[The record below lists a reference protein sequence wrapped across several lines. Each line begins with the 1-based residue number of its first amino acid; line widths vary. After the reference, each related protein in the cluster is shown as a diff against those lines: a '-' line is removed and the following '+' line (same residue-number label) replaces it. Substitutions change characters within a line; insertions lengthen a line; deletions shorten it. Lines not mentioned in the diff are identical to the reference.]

1 MDNKILLSHG
11 SGGKQT
17 NNLINDLFL
26 KYFNNEI
33 INEMNDSAQFALNS
47 SKIAF
52 TTDSFVVKPMFFNGG
67 NIGKLAVCGT
77 VNDLAMSGAKPL
89 YLTSAF
95 MIEEGFELEKL
106 ELIVKSMTEA
116 AKEAGVQIIAGDTK
130 VVEKGGVNGV
140 FINTSG
146 IGTIYENTNIKASN
160 AKAGDVVIVNGTLG
174 DHGMTIM
181 CQRSGIDIQGD
192 LKSDCAPLNSLVDS
206 MIEVCSDIHVLRDAT
221 RGGVAAVLNEIAETS
236 QVSIELDENSIPIS
250 EEVKGSCELLGL
262 DPLYVANEG
271 KLCCFV
277 PEAYASYVLGVMR
290 KHSLGVN
297 AAIIGKVVEQSSQK
311 VYLKTIIGG
320 KRIVDM
326 PSGEQLPRIC

>member
-1 MDNKILLSHG
+1 MERKILLSHG

-17 NNLINDLFL
+17 NNLISDLFL

-33 INEMNDSAQFALNS
+33 INEMNDSAQLKLDS

-52 TTDSFVVKPMFFNGG
+52 TTDSFVVNPVFFNGG
-67 NIGKLAVCGT
+67 DIGKLAVCGT

-95 MIEEGFELEKL
+95 IIEEGFSIEDLEI
-106 ELIVKSMTEA
+106 IVKSMADA

-130 VVEKGGVNGV
+130 VVEKGGVDGV

-146 IGTIYENTNIKASN
+146 IGTIYDNVNIKASN

-174 DHGMTIM
+174 DHGMTVM
-181 CQRSGIDIQGD
+181 FQRNGMGIYGD
-192 LKSDCAPLNSLVDS
+192 LKSDCAALNLLVDS
-206 MIEVCSDIHVLRDAT
+206 ILEICPGIHVLRDAT
-221 RGGVAAVLNEIAETS
+221 RGGVAAVLNEIADTS
-236 QVSIELDENSIPIS
+236 SVSIELEEKSIPVS
-250 EEVKGSCELLGL
+250 EEVKGACELLGL
-262 DPLYVANEG
+262 DPLYIANEG

-277 PEAYASYVLGVMR
+277 PEEYATQVLEQMK
-290 KHSLGVN
+290 KHPLGSN
-297 AAIIGKVVEQSSQK
+297 AAIIGRVVEQVSQK

-326 PSGEQLPRIC
+326 PSGQQLPRIC